1 MTSFPEIDQCKIELL
16 QKTLRES
23 PLKLAD
29 LSTFQRIILITDG
42 TLTDILEIYLLE
54 KISIFKL
61 SEEIINLT
69 EKIPALNLEEGVNVI
84 KRKIFL
90 QGTISQKNWI
100 YAESMIV
107 PERLDVLFQEQLLN
121 SEKPIGKLWLEYRVE
136 TFKEIID
143 LSQEPAGELSQY
155 FQINQD
161 EKLFS
166 RTYRVF
172 SQGQPIMMITEKFP
186 ESYFI

>member
-1 MTSFPEIDQCKIELL
+1 M
-16 QKTLRES
+16 
-23 PLKLAD
+23 
-29 LSTFQRIILITDG
+29 
-42 TLTDILEIYLLE
+42 
-54 KISIFKL
+54 
-61 SEEIINLT
+61 
-69 EKIPALNLEEGVNVI
+69 
-84 KRKIFL
+84 
-90 QGTISQKNWI
+90 
-100 YAESMIV
+100 
-107 PERLDVLFQEQLLN
+107 
-121 SEKPIGKLWLEYRVE
+121 E

-143 LSQEPAGELSQY
+143 LSQEPAGDLSEY

>member
-1 MTSFPEIDQCKIELL
+1 M
-16 QKTLRES
+16 RES

-121 SEKPIGKLWLEYRVE
+121 SEKPIGKLWVEYRVE
-136 TFKEIID
+136 TFKDIID
-143 LSQEPAGELSQY
+143 LSQESAGDLSEY

>member
-1 MTSFPEIDQCKIELL
+1 MSK
-16 QKTLRES
+16 S
-23 PLKLAD
+23 PLTLSE

-54 KISIFKL
+54 KISICKL
-61 SEEIINLT
+61 SEEIINLVET
-69 EKIPALNLEEGVNVI
+69 VPALNLKEGVNVI

-90 QGTISQKNWI
+90 QGKISQKNWI
-100 YAESMIV
+100 YAESIIV

-143 LSQEPAGELSQY
+143 LSQEPAGDLSEY